1 MKRANEKS
9 TTSFE
14 NYLVFSADV
23 ASSVQNHCK
32 KFEIKI
38 FIKEKE
44 KIKRIMTTTTENIVR

>member
-1 MKRANEKS
+1 M
-9 TTSFE
+9 TLFE
-14 NYLVFSADV
+14 NHLVLSVDV

-44 KIKRIMTTTTENIVR
+44 KIKRIMMTTTENIVR